1 MSDRGSRDHLATE
14 EVGHLFE
21 LTENAVQAEDL
32 EGLARRVLPVLTR
45 VTGAAGAILCLE
57 EPRPPF
63 HCLFSEGI
71 EADALPLIKRIC
83 TERFQHIPV
92 QEESQPIIV
101 PLPPREAPRLALFS
115 LGRSTR
121 PLGFFGLVL
130 PAPDRF
136 PRQIFVRKITGLLAF
151 FCGQLVDGLAY
162 DKKIA
167 HLNTYLAVS
176 SKIAQTMNLRE
187 VIEAVLYSSIAA
199 VAAEAASVLLLD
211 AEKKNF
217 RFYGVE
223 GSAKPFL
230 LDVTF
235 PADQGLAGYVF
246 QTQKSAIFND
256 VQQDPRFYGKF
267 DTVSGFQT
275 KDLVAIPLVA
285 GEEKVG
291 VLEVL
296 NKAGD
301 EPFYEDD
308 RLLLESIAEEIA
320 FAIRNAGISEEKQT
334 LAGEIQRMLEF
345 QTKLIQ
351 TSNDGIVANDRH
363 GQVIIF
369 NEGAERVLGYR
380 SEEVI
385 GKIKVTQLYPAG
397 VAQEI
402 KAKIDGTE
410 YGGPGRLIHYETI
423 GLSKT
428 GEQIPVELSASLIY
442 DNNQEVTAVGFFRDL
457 RERKQLQEKL
467 LQSERLAALGQMAA
481 HISHEVKNPLV
492 VIGGMARQVLKTAAE
507 MMPKS
512 VEKLQ
517 IIVEEIRRL
526 EEFLAEVGSFAK
538 FSEPRKCPIDL
549 NSLIREMG
557 LKLEANLQENHI
569 KLVVNLDPN
578 LPQVQFDPL
587 LLRQV
592 LLNIAKNA
600 IEAMPAGGTL
610 TFASGWDQDRVL
622 VRISDSGEGIAPEII
637 DKIFQPF
644 YSTKPKGSGLGLAI
658 SQTIVTAH
666 QGEIRVESQPQRGT
680 DMTVFLPAPLKE
692 GQLSGARESCT
703 TSGHR
708 VGPSG
713 PGEI

>member
-1 MSDRGSRDHLATE
+1 MSDRESRDHISAE
-14 EVGHLFE
+14 EAVRLLE
-21 LTENAVQAEDL
+21 LTESAGQAEDL
-32 EGLARRVLPVLTR
+32 EGLAQRVLPLLLR
-45 VTGAAGAILCLE
+45 VTGATGAILCLD
-57 EPRPPF
+57 EPKPPF
-63 HCLFSEGI
+63 HSLFQEGI
-71 EADALPLIKRIC
+71 QSNTLLLIKRIC
-83 TERFQHIPV
+83 TEHFQQIPI
-92 QEESQPIIV
+92 QNDSPPIIV
-101 PLPPREAPRLALFS
+101 PLSPQGAAYLVLFS
-115 LGRSTR
+115 LGRKKKN
-121 PLGFFGLVL
+121 LGFLGIVVPGPEKL
-130 PAPDRF
+130 
-136 PRQIFVRKITGLLAF
+136 PRQILLQKITGLLAYF
-151 FCGQLVDGLAY
+151 IEQFLDRLAY

-176 SKIAQTMNLRE
+176 SKIAQSLNLRE

-223 GSAKPFL
+223 GPAKPVL

-235 PADQGLAGYVF
+235 PVDQGLAGYVF
-246 QTQKSAIFND
+246 QTQKSAIFNE

-267 DTVSGFQT
+267 DSVSGFQT
-275 KDLVAIPLVA
+275 KNLVAVPLVA
-285 GEEKVG
+285 GNEKVG

-296 NKAGD
+296 NKAGG

-320 FAIRNAGISEEKQT
+320 FAIRNANVCEEKQT
-334 LAGEIQRMLEF
+334 LTGEIQRMLEF

-351 TSNDGIVANDRH
+351 TSNDGIVANDRQ
-363 GQVIIF
+363 GNVIIF

-380 SEEVI
+380 NDEVI
-385 GKIKVTQLYPAG
+385 GKIKVGQLYPPG
-397 VAQEI
+397 VAQEVR
-402 KAKIDGTE
+402 ATIDGPE
-410 YGGPGRLIHYETI
+410 FGGAGRLIHYETM

-442 DNNQEVTAVGFFRDL
+442 GNDQEVTTVGFFRDL
-457 RERKQLQEKL
+457 RERQQLQEKL

-492 VIGGMARQVLKTAAE
+492 VIGGMARQVLKASRE
-507 MMPKS
+507 GPPQS
-512 VEKLQ
+512 VEKLR

-538 FSEPRKCPIDL
+538 LSEPRKCPIDL
-549 NSLIREMG
+549 NSLIREMC
-557 LKLEANLQENHI
+557 LNLEPSLQENRI
-569 KLVVNLDPN
+569 KLAVNLDPN

-587 LLRQV
+587 LFRQV
-592 LLNIAKNA
+592 LLNIAKNG

-610 TFASGWDQDRVL
+610 TFTSGRDDDRVL
-622 VRISDSGEGIAPEII
+622 VRISDSGEGIAPDIM

-666 QGEIRVESQPQRGT
+666 QGEIRVESQPHQGT
-680 DMTVFLPAPLKE
+680 GVTVFLQA
-692 GQLSGARESCT
+692 ESN
-703 TSGHR
+703 
-708 VGPSG
+708 
-713 PGEI
+713 

>member
-1 MSDRGSRDHLATE
+1 MSDRGSRDHLAAE
-14 EVGHLFE
+14 EVAHLLE
-21 LTENAVQAEDL
+21 LAEIAVQADDL
-32 EGLARRVLPVLTR
+32 AGLARRVLPVLTR

-63 HCLFSEGI
+63 HSLFSEGI
-71 EADALPLIKRIC
+71 EADALPLIKKIC
-83 TERFQHIPV
+83 TERFRQVPI
-92 QEESQPIIV
+92 QEEFRPIIV
-101 PLPPREAPRLALFS
+101 PLPPREATYLILFS
-115 LGRSTR
+115 LVRQTK
-121 PLGFFGLVL
+121 PLGFFGLAL
-130 PAPDRF
+130 PGPDQL
-136 PRQIFVRKITGLLAF
+136 PRQLFIRKITAWLAYF
-151 FCGQLVDGLAY
+151 IGQLLDRLAY

-176 SKIAQTMNLRE
+176 SKIAQTLNLRE
-187 VIEAVLYSSIAA
+187 VVEAVLYSSIAA

-235 PADQGLAGYVF
+235 PVDQGLAGYVF

-256 VQQDPRFYGKF
+256 VQQDHRFYGKF
-267 DTVSGFQT
+267 DSVSGFQT
-275 KDLVAIPLVA
+275 KNLVAIPLVA
-285 GEEKVG
+285 GDEKVG

-308 RLLLESIAEEIA
+308 RLLLESIAGEIA
-320 FAIRNAGISEEKQT
+320 FAIRNARISEEKQT
-334 LAGEIQRMLEF
+334 LATEIQRMLEF

-351 TSNDGIVANDRH
+351 TSNDGIIANDRQ
-363 GQVIIF
+363 GKIIIF

-380 SEEVI
+380 SDEVI
-385 GKIKVTQLYPAG
+385 GKIKVTQLYPPG
-397 VAQEI
+397 VAQEVR
-402 KAKIDGTE
+402 AKIDGPE

-423 GLSKT
+423 GLSKS

-442 DNNQEVTAVGFFRDL
+442 GHDHEVTAVGFFRDL
-457 RERKQLQEKL
+457 RERQQLQEKL

-492 VIGGMARQVLKTAAE
+492 VIGGMARQVLKAAAE
-507 MMPKS
+507 MMPQS
-512 VEKLQ
+512 VEKLR

-538 FSEPRKCPIDL
+538 LSEPRKCPIDL

-557 LKLEANLQENHI
+557 LKLEASLQENRI
-569 KLVVNLDPN
+569 QLVVNLAPN

-592 LLNIAKNA
+592 LLNIAKNG

-610 TFASGWDQDRVL
+610 TFTSGWDQNRVL
-622 VRISDSGEGIAPEII
+622 VRISDSGEGIAPEIM

-666 QGEIRVESQPQRGT
+666 QGEIRVESQPHRGT
-680 DMTVFLPAPLKE
+680 HMTVLLSAPPKE
-692 GQLSGARESCT
+692 GQFSGA
-703 TSGHR
+703 G
-708 VGPSG
+708 
-713 PGEI
+713 

>member
-1 MSDRGSRDHLATE
+1 MSDRESRDHLAAE
-14 EVGHLFE
+14 EVAHLLE
-21 LTENAVQAEDL
+21 LTEMAVQAEDL
-32 EGLARRVLPVLTR
+32 EGLAQRVLPVLMR
-45 VTGAAGAILCLE
+45 VMGATGAILCLE

-63 HCLFSEGI
+63 HSLLPEGI
-71 EADALPLIKRIC
+71 QANTLPLIKKIC
-83 TERFQHIPV
+83 IEQFQQIPI
-92 QEESQPIIV
+92 QDDSLPIIV
-101 PLPPREAPRLALFS
+101 PLSPQEASHLVLFS
-115 LGRSTR
+115 LGRQTK
-121 PLGFFGLVL
+121 PLGFFGIVL
-130 PAPDRF
+130 PTTDHL
-136 PRQIFVRKITGLLAF
+136 PRQIFLRKITALLAYF
-151 FCGQLVDGLAY
+151 IGQFLDRLAY

-176 SKIAQTMNLRE
+176 SKIAQTLNLRE
-187 VIEAVLYSSIAA
+187 VVEAVLYSSIAA
-199 VAAEAASVLLLD
+199 VAAESGSVLLLD

-223 GSAKPFL
+223 GPAKPVL

-235 PADQGLAGYVF
+235 PVEQGLAGYVF

-256 VQQDPRFYGKF
+256 VQQDHRFYGKV
-267 DTVSGFQT
+267 DSVSGFQT
-275 KDLVAIPLVA
+275 NNLVAIPLVA
-285 GEEKVG
+285 GDEKVG

-320 FAIRNAGISEEKQT
+320 FAIRNANVCEEKQT
-334 LAGEIQRMLEF
+334 LGTEIQRMLEF

-351 TSNDGIVANDRH
+351 TSNDGIIANDRH
-363 GQVIIF
+363 GNIIIF

-380 SEEVI
+380 NDEVI
-385 GKIKVTQLYPAG
+385 GRIKVTQLYPPG
-397 VAQEI
+397 VAQEVR
-402 KAKIDGTE
+402 AKIDGPE
-410 YGGPGRLIHYETI
+410 YGGPGRLIHYETM

-442 DNNQEVTAVGFFRDL
+442 GHNQEVTAVGFFRDL
-457 RERKQLQEKL
+457 RERQQLQEKL

-492 VIGGMARQVLKTAAE
+492 VIGGMARQVLKASQE
-507 MMPKS
+507 GPPKS
-512 VEKLQ
+512 LEKLR

-538 FSEPRKCPIDL
+538 LSEPRKCPIDL
-549 NSLIREMG
+549 NSLIREMC
-557 LKLEANLQENHI
+557 LKLEANLQENRI
-569 KLVVNLDPN
+569 QLAVNLDPD

-592 LLNIAKNA
+592 LLNIAKNG

-610 TFASGWDQDRVL
+610 TFTSGREHDRVL
-622 VRISDSGEGIAPEII
+622 VRINDNGDGIAPDII

-666 QGEIRVESQPQRGT
+666 QGEIKVESQPHQGT
-680 DMTVFLPAPLKE
+680 GVTVFLPAPSK
-692 GQLSGARESCT
+692 
-703 TSGHR
+703 
-708 VGPSG
+708 
-713 PGEI
+713 